1 MNHLQEDKNLL
12 KRMNKT
18 IQTIKKDL
26 DKREKS
32 KSKWTP
38 AMARA
43 YGLRI
48 DQKIKS
54 LGRSGLSK
62 LSVEDKLDSIL
73 KMLMGVSSGNLMN
86 LAVSKQGGL
95 LAKAALAKGL
105 VTESQFPE
113 FACMATIHLQDD
125 DRPLITFKQFSLLE
139 NLHEKLKHLLLY
151 QKSNLNHH

>member
-48 DQKIKS
+48 DQKI
-54 LGRSGLSK
+54 
-62 LSVEDKLDSIL
+62 
-73 KMLMGVSSGNLMN
+73 
-86 LAVSKQGGL
+86 
-95 LAKAALAKGL
+95 
-105 VTESQFPE
+105 
-113 FACMATIHLQDD
+113 
-125 DRPLITFKQFSLLE
+125 
-139 NLHEKLKHLLLY
+139 
-151 QKSNLNHH
+151 